1 MGRFTDEFEIVSKH
15 EIYKIPVIAQI
26 ISENQFDNEGIK
38 LSPNVKEI
46 QEVLKRKTSGL
57 PPIN

>member
-15 EIYKIPVIAQI
+15 EIYRIPIKAQI
-26 ISENQFDNEGIK
+26 ISENQFENDRVK
-38 LSPNVKEI
+38 LSPYVKEI
-46 QEVLKRKTSGL
+46 QDVLKRKTSGL

>member
-15 EIYKIPVIAQI
+15 EIYRIPIKAQI
-26 ISENQFDNEGIK
+26 ISENQFENDRVK

-46 QEVLKRKTSGL
+46 QDVLKRKTSGL